1 MIERLTEYFVEPGNI
16 AYVLAYKSRL
26 LRPLDMRQDP
36 HILIMRVDRT
46 DVGVRPKQ
54 NMLNLRLFLVDF
66 LYR

>member
-16 AYVLAYKSRL
+16 ANVLAYKARL
-26 LRPLDMRQDP
+26 LRPLDMRQNP
-36 HILIMRVDRT
+36 HVLIMRVDRT